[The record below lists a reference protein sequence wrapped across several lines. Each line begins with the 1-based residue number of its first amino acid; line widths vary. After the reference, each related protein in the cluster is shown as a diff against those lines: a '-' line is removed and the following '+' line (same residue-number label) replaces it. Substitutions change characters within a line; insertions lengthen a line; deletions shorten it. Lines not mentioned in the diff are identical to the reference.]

1 VEDRTV
7 LESLGSSQISALIR
21 SELWGWPLA
30 LTLHALG
37 TALVLGLIFI
47 ISLRLL
53 GLFELIPIRS
63 LNRLFPIIWGALAL
77 QLVSGFVLWIAKPA
91 QYTADGAFLL
101 KVLLIVAGVVMTLNL
116 SKMVARDGASW
127 ETGAVPARGLGFVA
141 TTLLV
146 WCVVLVA
153 GRLTGYLGS
162 I

>member
-1 VEDRTV
+1 V

-30 LTLHALG
+30 LTLHAFG
-37 TALVLGLIFI
+37 TALVLGLIFV

-53 GLFELIPIRS
+53 GMFELIPYSS
-63 LNRLFPIIWGALAL
+63 LNKLFPIVWGALAL
-77 QLVSGFVLWIAKPA
+77 QLASGLVLWIAKPA
-91 QYTADGAFLL
+91 QYAADGAFLL
-101 KVLLIVAGVVMTLNL
+101 KVLLIVVGIVMTASL
-116 SKMVARDGASW
+116 SKMLAREGASW
-127 ETGAVPARGLGFVA
+127 ESNGGIPAHGLRIVA
-141 TTLLV
+141 TTLVV

>member
-1 VEDRTV
+1 M
-7 LESLGSSQISALIR
+7 LETLGSSQISALIR

-30 LTLHALG
+30 LTLHAFG

-53 GLFELIPIRS
+53 GMFELIPYSS
-63 LNRLFPIIWGALAL
+63 LNRLFPIVWGALAL
-77 QLVSGFVLWIAKPA
+77 QLASGLVLWIAKPA
-91 QYTADGAFLL
+91 QYAADGAFLL
-101 KVLLIVAGVVMTLNL
+101 KVLLIVVGIVMTANL
-116 SKMVARDGASW
+116 SKMLAREGASW
-127 ETGAVPARGLGFVA
+127 ESNGSIPARGLRIVA
-141 TTLLV
+141 TTLVV

>member
-1 VEDRTV
+1 M

-21 SELWGWPLA
+21 TELWGWPLA

-63 LNRLFPIIWGALAL
+63 LSKLFPIVWGALAL
-77 QLVSGFVLWIAKPA
+77 QIITGLVLWVAKPA
-91 QYTADGAFLL
+91 QYVADGAFLL
-101 KVLLIVAGVVMTLNL
+101 KILLIVVGAVLMSNL
-116 SKMVARDGASW
+116 SKMIAREGASW
-127 ETGAVPARGLGFVA
+127 DTNGGMPARGLRFVA
-141 TTLLV
+141 TTLVV

>member
-1 VEDRTV
+1 V
-7 LESLGSSQISALIR
+7 LETLGSSQISALIR

-30 LTLHALG
+30 LTLHAFG

-53 GLFELIPIRS
+53 GMFELIPYSS
-63 LNRLFPIIWGALAL
+63 LNRLFPIVWGALAL
-77 QLVSGFVLWIAKPA
+77 QLASGLVLWIAKPA
-91 QYTADGAFLL
+91 QYAVDGAFLL
-101 KVLLIVAGVVMTLNL
+101 KVVLIVVGIVMTANL
-116 SKMVARDGASW
+116 SKMLAREGASW
-127 ETGAVPARGLGFVA
+127 ESNGGIPARGLRIVA
-141 TTLLV
+141 TTLVV